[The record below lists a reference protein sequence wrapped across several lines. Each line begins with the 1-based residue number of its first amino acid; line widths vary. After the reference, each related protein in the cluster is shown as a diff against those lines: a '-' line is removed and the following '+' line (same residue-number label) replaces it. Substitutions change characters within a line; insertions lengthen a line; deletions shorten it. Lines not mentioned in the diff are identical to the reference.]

1 MTKLVVSFRN
11 FANAPQ
17 NGYTEAASVTFVTLN
32 QPRLRYIPLSF
43 TASLQERLE
52 ASTESIGQFSAKW
65 IYKYSRYGSIGGNE
79 YKTDIVGYGKQIRPA
94 SHLITKCKY
103 WFAK

>member
-11 FANAPQ
+11 FANAPK

-32 QPRLRYIPLSF
+32 QPRLRSILLSF
-43 TASLQERLE
+43 TTSLQERLE
-52 ASTESIGQFSAKW
+52 ASTESIEQFSAKW
-65 IYKYSRYGSIGGNE
+65 IYSRYGSIGGNE
-79 YKTDIVGYGKQIRPA
+79 YKTDIVGYGTQIRSA
-94 SHLITKCKY
+94 SNLITKCKY